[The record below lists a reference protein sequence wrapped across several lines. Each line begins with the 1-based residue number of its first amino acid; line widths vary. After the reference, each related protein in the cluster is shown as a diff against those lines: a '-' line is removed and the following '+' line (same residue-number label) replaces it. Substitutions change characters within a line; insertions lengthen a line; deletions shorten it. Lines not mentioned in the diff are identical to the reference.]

1 MDLDKIIT
9 TLCSIVCT
17 VVAVL
22 TYRDSHKKQLGTKPR
37 GTAHPLRFPKS
48 IIQYEEEKSKH
59 FIINGSVCR
68 ACGIVEGN
76 RGKLAAAFGGGCN
89 DCGCVGIFTEVRVY
103 TERAFEK
110 SDAFLYE
117 KEGIL

>member
-110 SDAFLYE
+110 SDAFYM
-117 KEGIL
+117 KRKKV